1 MAEIK
6 HHLMI
11 LEMCLEQ
18 KFMTL
23 KQITK
28 MFFSESPNEFDWP
41 MKCVRKL
48 VNTGLLCGVRPHFSS
63 QVLYVVTLR
72 GAALLRKHNLS
83 SGLRAVKAIDERN
96 FEHDEWV
103 TEVRITFEKLLG
115 FTNWIPERVL
125 KKKNV
130 RKKVPDGLA
139 THENGVFV
147 DPYVIEVERTLK
159 NKRAYGKIFLNTCN
173 TDYPKID
180 ILYIAANETDKTWL
194 MKQAEGWR
202 NIYFTTMNE
211 LLQMNWRVRFE
222 SKSFVFK
229 FERQEQGGVQFNT
242 PEVEYDGFHEAE
254 KEWEQFDAEYQQL
267 RAQGLSEEEIDKSWG
282 IDKDDQRTE
291 VPA

>member
-1 MAEIK
+1 MLEIK

-48 VNTGLLCGVRPHFSS
+48 VNAGLLRGVRPHFSS

-72 GAALLRKHNLS
+72 GAALLKKHNLS
-83 SGLRAVKAIDERN
+83 SGLRAIKEIDERN
-96 FEHDEWV
+96 FEHDGWV
-103 TEVRITFEKLLG
+103 TDVRIIFEKLLG

-130 RKKVPDGLA
+130 RRKVPDGIA
-139 THENGVFV
+139 TYDDHEH
-147 DPYVIEVERTLK
+147 VIEVERTLK
-159 NKRAYGKIFLNTCN
+159 NKRAYEKIFLNTCI
-173 TDYPKID
+173 TDYPNAD
-180 ILYIAANETDKTWL
+180 ILYIVANETDKTWL
-194 MKQAEGWR
+194 MKQAEGWQ

-211 LLQMNWRVRFE
+211 LLQMNWGVRFK
-222 SKSFVFK
+222 SKGLVFK
-229 FERQEQGGVQFNT
+229 FERQEQGGVHFNI
-242 PEVEYDGFHEAE
+242 PEEEVTDENDAFFEECREADRE
-254 KEWEQFDAEYQQL
+254 CERMDAEYKKQRVQ
-267 RAQGLSEEEIDKSWG
+267 ALSNEENHESK
-282 IDKDDQRTE
+282 
-291 VPA
+291 